1 MFGILVGKKR
11 KQTGRAIPLGL
22 LASIR
27 APILGELAKQ
37 ILGKFL
43 VVDVNVDVEGE
54 EDKRKNSFKAMDNC
68 KSRHLTKR
76 YNVYCQI

>member
-27 APILGELAKQ
+27 APILRELAKQ
-37 ILGKFL
+37 ILGKFF
-43 VVDVNVDVEGE
+43 GCGR
-54 EDKRKNSFKAMDNC
+54 KR
-68 KSRHLTKR
+68 RR
-76 YNVYCQI
+76 RRRRR